1 MRLRKGDT
9 IVEVTIAIA
18 VFSLVAVISINLMSA
33 GLSTAQASLEVT
45 MAREEIN
52 AQAEAIRFVH
62 NSFSLERELPSQK
75 TNNAM
80 GAKTQVYKELWS
92 RLSRDSGAVSSDT
105 VGGGTVDGGMVNKAK
120 NVPDLAVNNCSQVY
134 DGGKQSIFNKD
145 LTAFVINF
153 RSLDPDDKS
162 FDNDDLKEI
171 VVSTANYK
179 DRFVEAVIN
188 PRVLFSQESPRIS
201 NTSADSDAIY
211 EADTYRYVAR
221 AEGIWVIATRDETDN
236 NHGIPEFYDFHI
248 YTCWVAPGKRN
259 PSTIGTIIRLYNP
272 ELVEDVR

>member
-92 RLSRDSGAVSSDT
+92 RLSRDSGAVDS
-105 VGGGTVDGGMVNKAK
+105 GMVNKAED
-120 NVPDLAVNNCSQVY
+120 VPDLAVNNCSQVY
-134 DGGKQSIFNKD
+134 DGNDQSIFNKD

-171 VVSTANYK
+171 VVSTKNYK

-211 EADTYRYVAR
+211 EVDTYRYVAR
-221 AEGIWVIATRDETDN
+221 AEGIWVIATRDETNN
-236 NHGIPEFYDFHI
+236 NHGVPEFYDFHI

>member
-62 NSFSLERELPSQK
+62 NSFSLERELPSN
-75 TNNAM
+75 TNNS
-80 GAKTQVYKELWS
+80 GKTQVYKDLWL
-92 RLSRDSGAVSSDT
+92 RLSRDSGAT
-105 VGGGTVDGGMVNKAK
+105 DGGMVNKAK
-120 NVPDLAVNNCSQVY
+120 DVPDLAVNNCSQVY
-134 DGGKQSIFNKD
+134 DGGGKSIFNTN
-145 LTAFVINF
+145 LTAFVIDF
-153 RSLDPDDKS
+153 RSLDPNDTS
-162 FDNDDLKEI
+162 FDNDNLKEI
-171 VVSTANYK
+171 VVSTENYK

-201 NTSADSDAIY
+201 
-211 EADTYRYVAR
+211 
-221 AEGIWVIATRDETDN
+221 
-236 NHGIPEFYDFHI
+236 
-248 YTCWVAPGKRN
+248 
-259 PSTIGTIIRLYNP
+259 ST
-272 ELVEDVR
+272 